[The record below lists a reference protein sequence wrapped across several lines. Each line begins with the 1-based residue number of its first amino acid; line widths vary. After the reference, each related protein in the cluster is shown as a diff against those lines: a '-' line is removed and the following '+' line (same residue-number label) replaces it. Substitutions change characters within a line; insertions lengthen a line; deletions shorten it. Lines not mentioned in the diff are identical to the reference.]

1 MKTVS
6 AKLSYFMSVMQ
17 TILFILKDSL
27 HHAWKH
33 FLRAQQCKCAKCLL
47 VAFVS
52 FRIQHGEQT
61 ALLESIGS
69 HGGLNAKNL
78 PGGDSEEEEWENK
91 RGETRKIKEPI
102 QTGCANMSTR
112 VFPRLSTTKNFL
124 LREKEGII
132 YL

>member
-1 MKTVS
+1 MKAVS
-6 AKLSYFMSVMQ
+6 AKPSYFMSIMQ
-17 TILFILKDSL
+17 TVLFILNDSL

-33 FLRAQQCKCAKCLL
+33 FLRAQQCKCAQCLL

-61 ALLESIGS
+61 ASLKSIGS

-78 PGGDSEEEEWENK
+78 PGGDSEEQERGNR

-102 QTGCANMSTR
+102 QTRCANMSAP
-112 VFPRLSTTKNFL
+112 VLPRLSTTKNFL
-124 LREKEGII
+124 LKEKEWII
-132 YL
+132 CL

>member
-27 HHAWKH
+27 HHARKH
-33 FLRAQQCKCAKCLL
+33 FLRSQHCKCAKCLL

-61 ALLESIGS
+61 ASLQSIGS
-69 HGGLNAKNL
+69 HGSLNAKNL
-78 PGGDSEEEEWENK
+78 PGGASEEEERGNR

-112 VFPRLSTTKNFL
+112 VLPRLRTTKNFL